1 VNTGVMCARSQPL
14 STVVQALSS
23 NLSQG
28 ECQMSSFG
36 CASCSRP
43 SHRHRSW
50 PLVRL
55 VTCVLACAVVAG
67 ATPSAVAE
75 IVYTMTDAPTI
86 QNGWTLSGTITVAG
100 VGTGLSSTDITSW
113 MYTVTDGSS
122 SYTYSSSDGGGLNT
136 AGLLATSTELI
147 VPYWQQGN
155 PRSYLQLNAPVAGG
169 GALLEWSTGNDEDN
183 PRYYSG
189 SYPLGFWG
197 EYSPAYPLTTTD
209 GWVIG
214 TVAGVPEI
222 DPATGMSAVSIVA
235 GVLAMIDSRRRKG
248 LSGGGGHP

>member
-1 VNTGVMCARSQPL
+1 MASSGFMSCNPL
-14 STVVQALSS
+14 
-23 NLSQG
+23 
-28 ECQMSSFG
+28 
-36 CASCSRP
+36 P
-43 SHRHRSW
+43 HRHRSW

>member
-1 VNTGVMCARSQPL
+1 MASSGFMSCNPL
-14 STVVQALSS
+14 
-23 NLSQG
+23 
-28 ECQMSSFG
+28 
-36 CASCSRP
+36 P
-43 SHRHRSW
+43 HRHRSW

-55 VTCVLACAVVAG
+55 VTCALACAVVAG

-197 EYSPAYPLTTTD
+197 EYSPAYPLTATD

-248 LSGGGGHP
+248 LAGTGGRS

>member
-1 VNTGVMCARSQPL
+1 MASSGFMSCNPL
-14 STVVQALSS
+14 
-23 NLSQG
+23 
-28 ECQMSSFG
+28 
-36 CASCSRP
+36 P
-43 SHRHRSW
+43 HRHRSW

-55 VTCVLACAVVAG
+55 VTCALACAVVAG

-197 EYSPAYPLTTTD
+197 EYSPAYPLTATD

-248 LSGGGGHP
+248 LTGGGGHP